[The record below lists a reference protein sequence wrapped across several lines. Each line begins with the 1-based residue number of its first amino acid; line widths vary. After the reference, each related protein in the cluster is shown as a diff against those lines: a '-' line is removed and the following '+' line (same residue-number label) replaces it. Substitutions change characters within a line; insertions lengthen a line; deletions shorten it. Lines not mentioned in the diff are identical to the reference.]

1 MDRLDAMRLFVRVVE
16 RGSFSAVAREAG
28 VGQSAV
34 SKQIAALEAHLGAQ
48 LMRRTSRSMTL
59 TDAGHIF
66 YESALR
72 LVDEFEAAESL
83 VGRGQSA
90 PSGLIRVTVAPVF
103 GRLYIVPRL
112 PEFFA
117 RYPDIS
123 VELTASGRNVNLI
136 EEGVDL
142 AIRNGELADSNMIV
156 RRIAMAPF
164 ATVGTPAYLAIRG
177 EPRTP
182 TDLDA
187 HACLIFAPL
196 HEPLPWEFRDGS
208 RSVLH
213 HPRANFRTADAEQ
226 IRAAVLADLGL
237 AHGPV
242 WAFAPEIASGALR
255 VVLAGY
261 APGPL
266 AISAVHP
273 AGRRL
278 PTKVRVFIDFLVEIL
293 AGNPALSEQPG

>member
-1 MDRLDAMRLFVRVVE
+1 
-16 RGSFSAVAREAG
+16 
-28 VGQSAV
+28 AV

-48 LMRRTSRSMTL
+48 LMHRTSRSMTL
-59 TDAGHIF
+59 TDAGQIF

-72 LVDEFEAAESL
+72 LVGEFDAAESL

-90 PSGLIRVTVAPVF
+90 PSGLIRVTAAPVF

-112 PEFFA
+112 PAFFA

-123 VELTASGRNVNLI
+123 IELTGSGRAINLI

-142 AIRNGELADSNMIV
+142 AIRNGELADSSMIV
-156 RRIAMAPF
+156 RRIAMVPF
-164 ATVGTPAYLAIRG
+164 VTVATPAYLAVRG
-177 EPRTP
+177 TPRTP
-182 TDLDA
+182 ADLDA
-187 HACLIFAPL
+187 HACLIFAPN
-196 HEPLPWEFRDGS
+196 HEPLPWEFRDGP
-208 RSVLH
+208 VAILH

-242 WAFAPEIASGALR
+242 WVFSPEITSGAVH
-255 VVLAGY
+255 VVLADY

-266 AISAVHP
+266 AISAVRP
-273 AGRRL
+273 AGHRL

-293 AGNPALSEQPG
+293 AGDPALTGQ

>member
-28 VGQSAV
+28 IGQSAV

-48 LMRRTSRSMTL
+48 LMRRTSRRMIL
-59 TDAGHIF
+59 TDAGQIF

-72 LVDEFEAAESL
+72 LVDEFDAAESL

-90 PSGLIRVTVAPVF
+90 PSGLVRVTVAPVF

-112 PEFFA
+112 PAFFA

-123 VELTASGRNVNLI
+123 IELTGAGRAINLI

-142 AIRNGELADSNMIV
+142 AIRNGELADSSMIV

-164 ATVGTPAYLAIRG
+164 ATVATPAYLAARG
-177 EPRTP
+177 VPRTP
-182 TDLDA
+182 AELNA
-187 HACLIFAPL
+187 HSCLIFAPN

-208 RSVLH
+208 ATILH
-213 HPRANFRTADAEQ
+213 YPKANFRTEDAEQ

-237 AHGPV
+237 AHGPAWV
-242 WAFAPEIASGALR
+242 FAPEIASGALR
-255 VVLAGY
+255 VVLADD

-278 PTKVRVFIDFLVEIL
+278 PSKVRVFIDFLVETL
-293 AGNPALSEQPG
+293 AGDPMLTGLPP

>member
-16 RGSFSAVAREAG
+16 RGSFSAVAREVG

-59 TDAGHIF
+59 TDAGHVF

-72 LVDEFEAAESL
+72 LVEEFDAAESL

-123 VELTASGRNVNLI
+123 VELTGSGRNINLV

-142 AIRNGELADSNMIV
+142 AIRNGELADSSMIV
-156 RRIAMAPF
+156 RRIAMTPF
-164 ATVGTPAYLAIRG
+164 ATVATPAYLAVRG
-177 EPRTP
+177 APLTP
-182 TDLDA
+182 ADLDA
-187 HACLIFAPL
+187 HACLIFAPH

-208 RSVLH
+208 RSILH

-242 WAFAPEIASGALR
+242 WAFAPEIASGAVR
-255 VVLAGY
+255 VVLADY

-278 PTKVRVFIDFLVEIL
+278 PTKVRAFIDFLVEIL
-293 AGNPALSEQPG
+293 AGDPALTGQPG